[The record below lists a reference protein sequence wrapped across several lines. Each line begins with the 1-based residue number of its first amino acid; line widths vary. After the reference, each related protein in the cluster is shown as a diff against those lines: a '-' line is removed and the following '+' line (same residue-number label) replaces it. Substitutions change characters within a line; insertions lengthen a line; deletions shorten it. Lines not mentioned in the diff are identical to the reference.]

1 MLFIYQQPIA
11 DGRSFTS
18 AGQSKLSLPSWPH
31 PWPGAEFVRCFG
43 PVKRRMRGAT
53 GLAPWDDELFFSA
66 ANGAVKLPHL
76 ERALIGKVTPRGAFR
91 RLFCDG
97 RAVVRVE
104 IGVAAT
110 QDHALADH
118 EVLKV
123 VESYLQLPTRIVL
136 FRSTGMN
143 KPLFMQGQGLAK
155 SYAAAT
161 TGTNSDV
168 HNDIVHP
175 CEPMVLVEYVA
186 AEIRTLPH
194 RSIIIKAADH
204 NLAYTR
210 LHIHNKTIGVWFIER
225 KRPAPAL
232 GSFDRL
238 PKNYDATLRR
248 IRLCL
253 FRLHAE
259 HQVLGAILRMVSQGV
274 IKYEPKT
281 RAGDVFED
289 YLNRTTRH
297 LYQKT
302 FDGVEQGQMRQA
314 MMAYEQFVS
323 VAERN
328 ILLQEMQNARRQI
341 VRKIERITQPT
352 KQETKIYVV
361 TVDGDIVNGDKI
373 VNNVNTS
380 INFGDNNVFN
390 GDVIAAGN
398 ITDSFNK
405 AESVERDDL
414 QKALKDLT
422 GTVAQ
427 LCEQLPDNED
437 QQQVSRKLKTLVEE
451 ASSKKPD
458 KSWLELSGKGLIE
471 AAKTVAAMATPVTTA
486 VKAVLSLLGM
496 VI

>member
-18 AGQSKLSLPSWPH
+18 AGQSKLSVPSWPH
-31 PWPGAEFVRCFG
+31 PSPGMEFVRCFG
-43 PVKRRMRGAT
+43 PVKRRMRGAA

-66 ANGAVKLPHL
+66 ANCALKFPYL
-76 ERALIGKVTPRGAFR
+76 ERALIGQASPRGAFR

-110 QDHALADH
+110 QNHALTDH

-123 VESYLQLPTRIVL
+123 VESYLRLPTRIVQ
-136 FRSTGMN
+136 FRTTGMN
-143 KPLFMQGQGLAK
+143 KPLFMQGRGLAK

-161 TGTNSDV
+161 TETDSEV
-168 HNDIVHP
+168 HTQIVHS
-175 CEPMVLVEYVA
+175 CDPMVLVEYVA
-186 AEIRTLPH
+186 SEIDTLPH
-194 RSIIIKAADH
+194 RSITMKAGDH

-210 LHIHNKTIGVWFIER
+210 LHIHNKTICVWFLER
-225 KRPAPAL
+225 KRSDPAWWSL
-232 GSFDRL
+232 RRVS
-238 PKNYDATLRR
+238 KNHDTTLRR
-248 IRLCL
+248 VRLCL

-314 MMAYEQFVS
+314 MMAYEQYVS

-328 ILLQEMQNARRQI
+328 ILLQELQKARRQI
-341 VRKIERITQPT
+341 VRKIERITQAT
-352 KQETKIYVV
+352 QQETKIYYVNV
-361 TVDGDIVNGDKI
+361 KGDIVEGDKI
-373 VNNVNTS
+373 VNNVNTN
-380 INFGDNNVFN
+380 ITFGDNNVFH

-405 AESVERDDL
+405 AESIEQDDL
-414 QKALKDLT
+414 QKAVKDLT
-422 GTVAQ
+422 KTVAQ

-451 ASSKKPD
+451 ASAKKPD

-486 VKAVLSLLGM
+486 VKAVLSLLGL
-496 VI
+496 VL